1 MSAELVGPAPCTALS
16 SCFHLK
22 TRGHSPTLPKELLL
36 LVDSMQMAARNA
48 AALYLT
54 MVDLT
59 GSINLRGRWKGRY
72 ACFDIEKNAMTV
84 LLCG

>member
-1 MSAELVGPAPCTALS
+1 MFDVLHCLVVV
-16 SCFHLK
+16 FHLK
-22 TRGHSPTLPKELLL
+22 TRGHSPTLPKELL

-59 GSINLRGRWKGRY
+59 GSI
-72 ACFDIEKNAMTV
+72 
-84 LLCG
+84 

>member
-1 MSAELVGPAPCTALS
+1 LDQPHVRCAALS
-16 SCFHLK
+16 VVVFHLK
-22 TRGHSPTLPKELLL
+22 TRGHSPTLPKELL

-59 GSINLRGRWKGRY
+59 GSI
-72 ACFDIEKNAMTV
+72 
-84 LLCG
+84 

>member
-1 MSAELVGPAPCTALS
+1 MSAELVGPAPCIALFD
-16 SCFHLK
+16 FHLK
-22 TRGHSPTLPKELLL
+22 TIEKGHSPTLPKELL

-59 GSINLRGRWKGRY
+59 GSINLPGCWKGTG
-72 ACFDIEKNAMTV
+72 C
-84 LLCG
+84 LL

>member
-1 MSAELVGPAPCTALS
+1 MSAELVGPAPCAALS

-36 LVDSMQMAARNA
+36 EDSMQMAARNA

-59 GSINLRGRWKGRY
+59 GSINLPGRWKGKW
-72 ACFDIEKNAMTV
+72 C
-84 LLCG
+84 LLALV

>member
-1 MSAELVGPAPCTALS
+1 MSAELVGPAPCAALS
-16 SCFHLK
+16 TGFHLK

-48 AALYLT
+48 EALYLT

-59 GSINLRGRWKGRY
+59 GLLIYLDVGRGGML
-72 ACFDIEKNAMTV
+72 AMITKKMR
-84 LLCG
+84 